1 MYRSLTTSI
10 LAAAAIIPLA
20 AMLLPASAAG
30 PNLLTN
36 GSFNANINSWTASAF
51 PQATLAYAAEN
62 ALVVRN
68 VEDLNASTQASATQC
83 VAAIVAGAEYDFS
96 VKTTIPVGQKRKG
109 AATARA
115 FFFSSNNC
123 SGPALTAPQTP
134 QITQLGVW
142 KTISDT
148 FTAPAGAH
156 SVRIQLMSQKDKA
169 QGPELPTDAFTVVF
183 DDAVLT
189 HQLVIVIP
197 TSTPTKTP
205 TPPILVNPTVAPTKT
220 PTPPILVNPTV
231 APTNTPTPP
240 ILVNPTV
247 APTSTPTPPVLVNP
261 SSTPTPTS
269 TPPVVPTPAG
279 TAAPGGGNAETPTG
293 PQNQEKGDGSDTNPG
308 DGEGDTPTTNVPG
321 KPGSGTGADQPGT
334 PGAPEAGNGSE
345 NAVALK
351 PIDYA
356 LPAGLAALGITL
368 AMVAVARRRAGHTD

>member
-10 LAAAAIIPLA
+10 LAAAAIIPLV

-30 PNLLTN
+30 PNMLTN
-36 GSFNANINSWTASAF
+36 GSFNANISGWTASGS
-51 PQATLAYAAEN
+51 PEATISYGVGHVIMVKN
-62 ALVVRN
+62 T
-68 VEDLNASTQASATQC
+68 EDLNASTQASALQC
-83 VAAIVAGAEYDFS
+83 VASIIAGHDYDFS
-96 VKTTIPVGQKRKG
+96 AKAAVPSGQKRRG
-109 AATARA
+109 YAQARA
-115 FFFSSNNC
+115 FFFASNNC
-123 SGPALTAPQTP
+123 SGPTLSSPATGVVFD
-134 QITQLGVW
+134 LGVW
-142 KTISDT
+142 KTLDDT

-156 SVRIQLMSQKDKA
+156 SVRIQLMSAKYKA
-169 QGPELPTDAFTVVF
+169 EGLELKTDPFAVVF

-205 TPPILVNPTVAPTKT
+205 A
-220 PTPPILVNPTV
+220 
-231 APTNTPTPP
+231 PP

-279 TAAPGGGNAETPTG
+279 TATPGGENAETPTG
-293 PQNQEKGDGSDTNPG
+293 PQNQEEGDGTGTNPG
-308 DGEGDTPTTNVPG
+308 DGEGDTPPPNVPG
-321 KPGSGTGADQPGT
+321 KPGSGIGTGQPGT

-368 AMVAVARRRAGHTD
+368 AVVAVARRRAGHTE

>member
-10 LAAAAIIPLA
+10 LAAAAIIPLV

-30 PNLLTN
+30 PNMLTN
-36 GSFNANINSWTASAF
+36 GSFNANISGWTASGS
-51 PQATLAYAAEN
+51 PEATISYGVGHVIMVKN
-62 ALVVRN
+62 T
-68 VEDLNASTQASATQC
+68 EDLNASTQASALQC
-83 VAAIVAGAEYDFS
+83 VASIIAGHDYDFS
-96 VKTTIPVGQKRKG
+96 AKAAVPSGQKRRG
-109 AATARA
+109 YAQARA
-115 FFFSSNNC
+115 FFFASNNC
-123 SGPALTAPQTP
+123 SGPTLSSPATGVVFD
-134 QITQLGVW
+134 LGVW
-142 KTISDT
+142 KTLDDT

-156 SVRIQLMSQKDKA
+156 SVRIQLMSAKYKA
-169 QGPELPTDAFTVVF
+169 EGLELKTDPFAVVF

-205 TPPILVNPTVAPTKT
+205 TPPILVNPTVAPTST

-279 TAAPGGGNAETPTG
+279 TATPGGENAETPTG
-293 PQNQEKGDGSDTNPG
+293 PQNQEEGDGTGTNPG
-308 DGEGDTPTTNVPG
+308 DGEGDTPPPNVPG
-321 KPGSGTGADQPGT
+321 KPGSGIGTGQPGT

-368 AMVAVARRRAGHTD
+368 AVVAVARRRAGHTE